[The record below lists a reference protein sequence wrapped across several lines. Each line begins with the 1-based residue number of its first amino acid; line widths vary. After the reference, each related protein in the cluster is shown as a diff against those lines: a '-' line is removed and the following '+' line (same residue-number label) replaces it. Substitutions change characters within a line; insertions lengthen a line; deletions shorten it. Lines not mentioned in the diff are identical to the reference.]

1 MKIVVLAG
9 GLSPERD
16 VSLASG
22 SLIANALMR
31 TGHEVV
37 LVDVYEGLEVADHL
51 LDSAFYDASSHK
63 TYTYS
68 VPSVEPNLEE
78 IKDRN
83 NNGRALIGNNVIKLC
98 QRAEVVFIALHGA
111 MGENGQIQATFDA
124 LGITYTGTGYIGSL
138 LAMDKDLT
146 KQLLVQAQ
154 IDTAQWIFFDIR
166 VDDLS
171 KVKSE
176 VGFPCVAKPCSNGSS
191 IGVSIVYDEK
201 QLRDA
206 IEEIKKYENL
216 VIIEKMIKGREFSVG
231 IIDELALPVIEI
243 IPKEGFYDYKNKYQA
258 GRADE
263 ICPAELPG
271 ELTSKIQQLAL
282 KVHKILRLG
291 DYSRIDF
298 ILNSDEVFICL
309 EANTLP
315 GMTPTSL
322 IPQEAAV
329 IGITYEALCEK
340 IARLPQRDAVNRSRA
355 GMAQ

>member
-22 SLIANALMR
+22 SLIANALISS
-31 TGHEVV
+31 GHEVV
-37 LVDVYEGLEVADHL
+37 LVDVYEGLEVADNL
-51 LDSAFYDASSHK
+51 LDSVFYDASSHK
-63 TYTYS
+63 AYTYS

-83 NNGRALIGNNVIKLC
+83 NNGRALIGKNVINLC
-98 QRAEVVFIALHGA
+98 QRADVVFIALHGA

-154 IDTAQWIFFDIR
+154 IGTAQWILFDIG
-166 VDDLS
+166 VDDLH
-171 KVKSE
+171 KVE
-176 VGFPCVAKPCSNGSS
+176 NEICFPCVAKPCSNGSS
-191 IGVSIVYDEK
+191 IGVSIVYDEN

-231 IIDELALPVIEI
+231 IIDGLALPVIEI

-258 GRADE
+258 GRAEE
-263 ICPAELPG
+263 ICPAELTH
-271 ELTSKIQQLAL
+271 ELTSNIQQLAL
-282 KVHKILRLG
+282 KVHKTLRLG

-298 ILNSDEVFICL
+298 ILNSDEEFICL

-329 IGITYEALCEK
+329 MGITYEALCEK
-340 IARLPQRDAVNRSRA
+340 IARLPMGNI
-355 GMAQ
+355 